1 MQNKKTLI
9 GRNVVYI
16 LTFLFT
22 LHVTPAT
29 YIESSFLGQFV
40 STGNIGFIFTV
51 ASIFS
56 IFAFL
61 YVRPTLRR
69 FGNYKTFT
77 TVLAIELAAL
87 ICMATSS
94 IGWIVLTAFI
104 IGHTMRNLAFF
115 HLDLFLE
122 ELSSDKETGSIRGV
136 YLTIINISFIL
147 GPLIAGFI
155 LTDGD
160 YWKIFALSSVL
171 LIPVFYILMRYMH
184 TFKDPEYKD
193 LKIEYTAKSVFKNK
207 NMHSVFA
214 INSLLRFFYAWM
226 IIYAPI
232 YLIQHVG
239 FSVSETTFMIGLA
252 LIAFILLQTPLGY
265 IADKILGEK
274 EFLVGGFII
283 LALSTAS
290 LSFITSTNFWVW
302 TGMLFVTRIGASI
315 VEVMSEAYFFKNI
328 DSSDLNVIGFFR
340 MLRPFVYTVAP
351 LLASLLLLFIEIKF
365 LFLILGAIILYGLR
379 YSLILKDTR

>member
-1 MQNKKTLI
+1 
-9 GRNVVYI
+9 
-16 LTFLFT
+16 
-22 LHVTPAT
+22 
-29 YIESSFLGQFV
+29 
-40 STGNIGFIFTV
+40 
-51 ASIFS
+51 
-56 IFAFL
+56 
-61 YVRPTLRR
+61 
-69 FGNYKTFT
+69 
-77 TVLAIELAAL
+77 
-87 ICMATSS
+87 
-94 IGWIVLTAFI
+94 
-104 IGHTMRNLAFF
+104 
-115 HLDLFLE
+115 
-122 ELSSDKETGSIRGV
+122 
-136 YLTIINISFIL
+136 
-147 GPLIAGFI
+147 
-155 LTDGD
+155 
-160 YWKIFALSSVL
+160 
-171 LIPVFYILMRYMH
+171 MRYMH

-207 NMHSVFA
+207 NMYSVFA

-252 LIAFILLQTPLGY
+252 LVAFILLQTPLGY

-274 EFLVGGFII
+274 EFLIGGFII

-302 TGMLFVTRIGASI
+302 TGMLFVTRIGASV

-351 LLASLLLLFIEIKF
+351 LLASLLLLFIEIRF